1 MSTKIFSQA
10 MRSVCGVL
18 KTHFLTG
25 STITTAPASEMKGMP
40 ACSTSGTTAIVVP
53 VVEPPT
59 ITSTLSC
66 SSSRLAKVRA
76 FSASPASS

>member
-1 MSTKIFSQA
+1 MSAKIFSHA

-18 KTHFLTG
+18 NTHFLTG
-25 STITTAPASEMKGMP
+25 STMPTAPASETNGVP
-40 ACSTSGTTAIVVP
+40 DCSASGIAAIVVP

-59 ITSTLSC
+59 MMSTLSC
-66 SSSRLAKVRA
+66 SSRRLAKVRA

>member
-18 KTHFLTG
+18 NTHFFTG
-25 STITTAPASEMKGMP
+25 STITTAPASDTNGTP
-40 ACSTSGTTAIVVP
+40 AASASGTAAMVSP

-59 ITSTLSC
+59 MRSTLSC
-66 SSSRLAKVRA
+66 SIRRFTKPRA
-76 FSASPASS
+76 FSASPAES